1 MLSLYQAML
10 STRDGVAMLI
20 AGSRCCSEAADCA
33 GATKLCPSDSRSH
46 KWHSSKGVNIVKRDM
61 TLPFPGEP
69 SSDHTATSAAMYG
82 GRQLGWQVVFTLGLP
97 KDQHHFGVM
106 VQPNTQQRNP
116 QITVFTSA
124 TTTSRFTIYTAAIR
138 FVLVFRPVLSK

>member
-10 STRDGVAMLI
+10 STRDGMAMLI
-20 AGSRCCSEAADCA
+20 AGSRCGSEAVDCA
-33 GATKLCPSDSRSH
+33 GATKLCPSVSRSH

-82 GRQLGWQVVFTLGLP
+82 GRQLGWQVVFTLGLQ

-106 VQPNTQQRNP
+106 VRPNTQQCKW
-116 QITVFTSA
+116 QA
-124 TTTSRFTIYTAAIR
+124 SRYFSFHVSHHNLTLYNLHCGNSMS
-138 FVLVFRPVLSK
+138 FCFSL